1 MMGHGPVEGVLVAA
15 RLLLAATFGLA
26 AAAKLLDRSLAGG
39 ELESLGLPGP
49 IARVARPAV
58 PAAEIVTALLLAL
71 PVPGRWG
78 GIAAL
83 VLLTVFTGFVAI
95 QLIRGRTPDCRCF
108 GQLSARP
115 IGRATVARNLALA
128 GVAALLLALEP
139 AAGGPMIVPAGDG
152 PMPVG
157 RAAPAAPG
165 VTLVAVVV
173 LGLIVVSHRRQLQ
186 DLRQRLER
194 LEHVLKTGLSITPPP
209 AGLAIGA
216 RAPEFELGAP
226 DGRTCTLSELRRA
239 GHPVV
244 LIFSDPSCKVC
255 GPLLPW
261 VAHWQRE
268 HDGRLTIALITRG
281 DPAKNATTA
290 EAHRI
295 RHFLTQRDREAAD
308 AYRVVS
314 VPAAVAVGADGRI
327 ASEVAVGAPAVRD
340 LIVRFVGETP
350 AAG

>member
-1 MMGHGPVEGVLVAA
+1 RGSPCGAWRAEGGAGGARGRSGRQLLAAGAEAPDAAGPRIQQQAPGGSARPREAHHQERPDDDLREAGRGVSRCGRRPGPGARPHLPARACGRAPRAGPRMMGHGPVEGVLVAA

-128 GVAALLLALEP
+128 GV
-139 AAGGPMIVPAGDG
+139 
-152 PMPVG
+152 
-157 RAAPAAPG
+157 
-165 VTLVAVVV
+165 
-173 LGLIVVSHRRQLQ
+173 
-186 DLRQRLER
+186 
-194 LEHVLKTGLSITPPP
+194 
-209 AGLAIGA
+209 
-216 RAPEFELGAP
+216 
-226 DGRTCTLSELRRA
+226 
-239 GHPVV
+239 
-244 LIFSDPSCKVC
+244 
-255 GPLLPW
+255 
-261 VAHWQRE
+261 
-268 HDGRLTIALITRG
+268 
-281 DPAKNATTA
+281 
-290 EAHRI
+290 
-295 RHFLTQRDREAAD
+295 
-308 AYRVVS
+308 
-314 VPAAVAVGADGRI
+314 
-327 ASEVAVGAPAVRD
+327 
-340 LIVRFVGETP
+340 
-350 AAG
+350 